1 MQPIFRGIAHSGVLL
16 ALLAA
21 PIASH
26 AQVTLFGALAN
37 FDVMNDTGQD
47 THGFEIEFDGITRAQ
62 IVYAFA
68 YSRYGTPSYVDIS
81 GGVVVRWGSPYDAAA
96 QQYTIATGTPASFAP
111 TFGHSCVGTAI
122 YGCDHYGVSLA
133 YYSTPPTRTIYRWLV
148 DDPANPGHLIP
159 YAGPQ
164 VQIPHPIVTV

>member
-81 GGVVVRWGSPYDAAA
+81 GGVVVRWAGLVRMMQPRSN
-96 QQYTIATGTPASFAP
+96 TPS
-111 TFGHSCVGTAI
+111 
-122 YGCDHYGVSLA
+122 
-133 YYSTPPTRTIYRWLV
+133 
-148 DDPANPGHLIP
+148 
-159 YAGPQ
+159 PQ
-164 VQIPHPIVTV
+164 VLRPAL